1 MKFSMDILPV
11 QGFIHRTRCHAM
23 QSYRCEKSAL
33 TEVQSQFVR
42 SSVPNIP
49 SMAFLHVSGRPWHEV
64 LVVESTAH
72 D

>member
-1 MKFSMDILPV
+1 
-11 QGFIHRTRCHAM
+11 M
-23 QSYRCEKSAL
+23 QSYNCEKSAV

-49 SMAFLHVSGRPWHEV
+49 TMAFLHVSGRPWHEL